1 MKDGLVLVTGGAGFL
16 GSSLVRRLC
25 ADGRRVRV
33 LDDASRGKPRR
44 LEGLPCELVSGDVR
58 DPGVVAKACAGAQT
72 VVHYAFVNGTR
83 FFYEK
88 PELVLEVGVRGMLN
102 VLDGVKAAGVS
113 ELLLASSSEVYQEA
127 PRWPADESVPMVV
140 PDPLNPRY
148 SYGAGK
154 LISEMLLLHGWA
166 KGLERAL
173 IVRPHNVFGPDM
185 GGEHVIPELALR
197 AARLAKAAPGTVR
210 LPIQGD
216 GLQKR
221 AFCHV
226 DDFTEG
232 VMAVLAKGAHR
243 TIYHIG
249 TSEERT
255 IAEVARAVVRALG
268 REVELVTG
276 PAAKGGVTRRVP
288 DVARLSALGWRP
300 KVSFEDGVA
309 AAARWYAEHANEFP
323 EGGR

>member
-1 MKDGLVLVTGGAGFL
+1 MKDGLILVTGGAGFL
-16 GSSLVRRLC
+16 GSALVRRLC

-58 DPGVVAKACAGAQT
+58 DPAVVAKACAGAKT

-88 PELVLEVGVRGMLN
+88 PELVLEVGVRGMVN
-102 VLDGVKAAGVS
+102 VLDGVKAAGVE

-166 KGLERAL
+166 KGLKRDA
-173 IVRPHNVFGPDM
+173 NG
-185 GGEHVIPELALR
+185 
-197 AARLAKAAPGTVR
+197 AP
-210 LPIQGD
+210 
-216 GLQKR
+216 
-221 AFCHV
+221 
-226 DDFTEG
+226 
-232 VMAVLAKGAHR
+232 
-243 TIYHIG
+243 
-249 TSEERT
+249 
-255 IAEVARAVVRALG
+255 IAVAR
-268 REVELVTG
+268 
-276 PAAKGGVTRRVP
+276 P
-288 DVARLSALGWRP
+288 
-300 KVSFEDGVA
+300 
-309 AAARWYAEHANEFP
+309 
-323 EGGR
+323 

>member
-1 MKDGLVLVTGGAGFL
+1 GFL

-25 ADGRRVRV
+25 EQGRRVRV

-44 LEGLPCELVSGDVR
+44 LEGLPCELVAGDVR
-58 DPGVVAKACAGAQT
+58 DPGVVARAAEGART

-88 PELVLEVGVRGMLN
+88 PELVLEVGVRGMVN
-102 VLDGVKAAGVS
+102 VLDACRSAGVS

-127 PRWPADESVPMVV
+127 PRWPADESVPLVV

-166 KGLERAL
+166 KGLKRAL
-173 IVRPHNVFGPDM
+173 IVRPHNVYGPDM

-197 AARLAKAAPGTVR
+197 AARLAAAAPGPVR

-216 GLQKR
+216 GSQRR

-226 DDFTEG
+226 SDFTEG
-232 VMAVLAKGAHR
+232 VLAVLDKGVHR
-243 TIYHIG
+243 TIYHVG
-249 TSEERT
+249 TPEERS

-268 REVELVTG
+268 REAELVTG

-288 DVARLSALGWRP
+288 DVTRLSALGWRP
-300 KVSFEDGVA
+300 KKAFEDGVA
-309 AAARWYAEHANEFP
+309 EAARWYAAHAAEFP